1 MKRLIVLAL
10 VASLAAVAAIP
21 AFGATGN
28 VSVRDNFFSP
38 KSKTIKKG
46 SKIKWT
52 WRGDAPHNVV
62 KTSGPGK
69 QFRSPLKSSGTY
81 KRKFRKRGTYRIVC
95 TVHSGMT
102 MTVTVR

>member
-1 MKRLIVLAL
+1 MKRLLVLAL
-10 VASLAAVAAIP
+10 VAVVAAVTAIP
-21 AFGATGN
+21 AFAATKR
-28 VSVRDNFFSP
+28 VSVRDNVFSP
-38 KSKTIKKG
+38 NAVTISKGDKV
-46 SKIKWT
+46 KWR

-69 QFRSPLKSSGTY
+69 DFRSPLKSSGKY
-81 KRKFRKRGTYRIVC
+81 RKKFRKRGTYRIVC